1 MNENDNFKNE
11 MYRSIPSKI
20 DDYLSKRFVRQV
32 DWYDKYAKTNML
44 KFYIFQALIIISG
57 ALIPIINLYD
67 IPRWSYFNIKY
78 NID

>member
-11 MYRSIPSKI
+11 MYTSIPSKI